1 VQLGS
6 IASGWE
12 IVLQVGAGTGAVYI
26 LRWYWWRINAW
37 SEVSAMVAAFV
48 VSVTLQLRFGLNSDD
63 PYGFAYIMLITV
75 GITTVVWLA
84 VTFLTAPEPMGTLLE
99 FYRRVHPWTTG
110 WAPVARKAPDIP
122 PTRDM
127 AYNLLDWV
135 AGCVLIYGSLFGVG
149 KILLKDYATGIAFLA
164 VGLAAGAVIYWDLSR
179 RGWSSV
185 LE

>member
-1 VQLGS
+1 
-6 IASGWE
+6 
-12 IVLQVGAGTGAVYI
+12 
-26 LRWYWWRINAW
+26 
-37 SEVSAMVAAFV
+37 
-48 VSVTLQLRFGLNSDD
+48 
-63 PYGFAYIMLITV
+63 MLITV

-99 FYRRVHPWTTG
+99 FYRTVHPWTTG

-149 KILLKDYATGIAFLA
+149 KILLKDYATGIVFLA